1 MKKAKALF
9 LSGMMVLLCAAILLA
24 GCQSGTDPNTAPTRM
39 EEPDPCPVT
48 LPFPEGWGVAVNQ
61 PGLPIRLEGGRTVTY
76 TLQEENRWIYDFD
89 AVDVLTDA
97 QPCGEETVLPAGK
110 TVYWT
115 PYWDVGWDET
125 FDNGGKPCFVRLT
138 QYTDGHVTGL
148 SLVCITAQGYG
159 DPGDAQVWYGRVAKS
174 VAFPMQNGAYQP
186 VGEKWIGDWF
196 QQAEADAS
204 TE

>member
-1 MKKAKALF
+1 MTKKVLMLCGDYTEDYETMVPFQALSM
-9 LSGMMVLLCAAILLA
+9 LGYQVDAVCPDKKSGDVVR
-24 GCQSGTDPNTAPTRM
+24 TAVH
-39 EEPDPCPVT
+39 DFV
-48 LPFPEGWGVAVNQ
+48 GDQ
-61 PGLPIRLEGGRTVTY
+61 TY
-76 TLQEENRWIYDFD
+76 TELRGHNFALTADFD

-159 DPGDAQVWYGRVAKS
+159 DPGDAQMWYGRVAKS

>member
-76 TLQEENRWIYDFD
+76 TLQEENRWVYDFD

-97 QPCGEETVLPAGK
+97 
-110 TVYWT
+110 
-115 PYWDVGWDET
+115 
-125 FDNGGKPCFVRLT
+125 
-138 QYTDGHVTGL
+138 
-148 SLVCITAQGYG
+148 
-159 DPGDAQVWYGRVAKS
+159 
-174 VAFPMQNGAYQP
+174 
-186 VGEKWIGDWF
+186 
-196 QQAEADAS
+196 
-204 TE
+204 